1 MKPPHARIALVIAAA
16 LCTAPALADEPIEA
30 LKVEAAKWP
39 AAPRQQANSV
49 LDYRL
54 WMGSGRASFGV
65 GLNAPL
71 GGAFDAAP
79 APGGTAMI
87 LGMRYRLSDRSR
99 LTIDS
104 AAWADGLQPERNL
117 RMGFEFKPAGNPA
130 LGLARGS
137 LRVQWT
143 SRSQISLRVRGGGLT
158 FAYRSK
164 FY

>member
-1 MKPPHARIALVIAAA
+1 MNHAYARIASVIAAA
-16 LCTAPALADEPIEA
+16 LCTLPAAAHEGLETRT
-30 LKVEAAKWP
+30 VEAAAWP
-39 AAPRQQANSV
+39 AAPRQQAGSV

-54 WMGSGRASFGV
+54 WLGHGRASFGI
-65 GLNAPL
+65 GLNAPF
-71 GGAFDAAP
+71 GVPFDAVP
-79 APGGTAMI
+79 APGGTTMVV
-87 LGMRYRLSDRSR
+87 GMRYRLSERSR

-104 AAWADGLQPERNL
+104 ATWADGLQPERNL

-143 SRSQISLRVRGGGLT
+143 SRSQLSLRVRGGGLA
-158 FAYRSK
+158 FAYRSQ